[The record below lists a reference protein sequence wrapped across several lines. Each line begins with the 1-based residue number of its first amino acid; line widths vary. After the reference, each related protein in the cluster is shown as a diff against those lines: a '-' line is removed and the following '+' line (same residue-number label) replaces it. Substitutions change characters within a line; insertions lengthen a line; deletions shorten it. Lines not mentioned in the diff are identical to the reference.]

1 MYEKTLINAVLKR
14 MLETSPDTNADDL
27 YSEPDETVNR
37 QTIQIEAIEQP
48 DLALPTATTPE
59 PQQQFKI

>member
-1 MYEKTLINAVLKR
+1 
-14 MLETSPDTNADDL
+14 MLETSTDTNADDL